1 VAAVVAFAIAEAIV
15 VAGVDVDEGNLAGL
29 ATAIGEAWA
38 GELVHGFRL
47 GKRKIVGPWPGTIG
61 EARVRVL
68 TGLRRRLERQTLDDL
83 ARVASAAAR
92 REWNHFSQPD
102 PEP

>member
-1 VAAVVAFAIAEAIV
+1 VAVGVGFAIAAAIV
-15 VAGVDVDEGNLAGL
+15 VVGVAADASNLAL

-38 GELVHGFRL
+38 GELLAGFRL
-47 GKRKIVGPWPGTIG
+47 GKRQILGPWPGTIG
-61 EARVRVL
+61 EARMRIL
-68 TGLRRRLERQTLDDL
+68 AGLRRKLELRMLDDL

-92 REWNHFSQPD
+92 REWNHFARPD

>member
-1 VAAVVAFAIAEAIV
+1 MVIAAAIAVAAVAADHV
-15 VAGVDVDEGNLAGL
+15 NLAEL

-47 GKRKIVGPWPGTIG
+47 GKREILGAWPGTIG
-61 EARVRVL
+61 EARVRIIAAL
-68 TGLRRRLERQTLDDL
+68 HQRLELGTLDDL

-92 REWNHFSQPD
+92 REWRFLTT
-102 PEP
+102 

>member
-1 VAAVVAFAIAEAIV
+1 VVEAFAIAAAIV
-15 VAGVDVDEGNLAGL
+15 VAGVAADATNLAAL

-38 GELVHGFRL
+38 GELVHGLRV

-61 EARVRVL
+61 EARMRIL
-68 TGLRRRLERQTLDDL
+68 AGLRLRLEVATLDGL
-83 ARVASAAAR
+83 ARVAAAAAR

>member
-1 VAAVVAFAIAEAIV
+1 MAADGPDLDA
-15 VAGVDVDEGNLAGL
+15 L

-38 GELVHGFRL
+38 GELVQGFRVH
-47 GKRKIVGPWPGTIG
+47 KREIVGPWPGTIR
-61 EARVRVL
+61 EARMRIL
-68 TGLRRRLERQTLDDL
+68 TNLRLRLELRTLDDL